1 MLSDAE
7 RQGFLKALRD
17 DAQFRA
23 DVRKELLTDE
33 LLNLPA
39 VVEQLASTLA
49 SLTAAVEH
57 LTHSVD
63 ERFDAVDER
72 FDAVDERF
80 DRIDERFDAVDRR
93 LDRVDADLGWVQ
105 GHQLEGE
112 LKARPRQV
120 LRGFGAE
127 VSRVRRLDGDELFE
141 LEHTLGLSNA
151 EGVRLNATD
160 LVAVVP
166 AEDGT
171 PGGYVVVEASWRT
184 GSEDVE
190 RVVATRDIVR
200 RTGLPVTAIVLDEAG
215 LAHPS
220 IEEQI
225 RSQQVRHLSRV
236 ATS

>member
-1 MLSDAE
+1 MPSDAE
-7 RQGFLKALRD
+7 RERFLKALRD

-39 VVEQLASTLA
+39 VVEQLASKLA

-72 FDAVDERF
+72 FDR
-80 DRIDERFDAVDRR
+80 VDRR
-93 LDRVDADLGWVQ
+93 LDRVDVDLGRVK
-105 GHQLEGE
+105 GNQLEGE
-112 LKARPRQV
+112 LKAHPRQV

-141 LEHTLGLSNA
+141 LEQTLGLSDA

-184 GSEDVE
+184 GSEEVE

-200 RTGLPVTAIVLDEAG
+200 RTGLPVTTIVLDEVG

-225 RSQQVRHLSRV
+225 RSQQVRHLSR
-236 ATS
+236 AGTS